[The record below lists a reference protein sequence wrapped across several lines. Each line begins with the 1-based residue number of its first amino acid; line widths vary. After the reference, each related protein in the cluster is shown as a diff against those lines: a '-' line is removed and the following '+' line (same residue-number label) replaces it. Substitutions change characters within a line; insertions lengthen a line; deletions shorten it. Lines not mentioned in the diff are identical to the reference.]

1 MDITYEWLYE
11 NYAGNLQ
18 EKLAKYEE
26 TAIDQILSS
35 AALTGKARLQLVDF
49 LADHRF
55 RCGVESF
62 ALGVQLGLR
71 LTMDFWRELPESTVS

>member
-26 TAIDQILSS
+26 TAIDQISSS
-35 AALTGKARLQLVDF
+35 AALTDSARLK
-49 LADHRF
+49 
-55 RCGVESF
+55 
-62 ALGVQLGLR
+62 
-71 LTMDFWRELPESTVS
+71 

>member
-11 NYAGNLQ
+11 NYAEQLQ
-18 EKLAKYEE
+18 TEFTEYEE
-26 TAIDQILSS
+26 KAIDQISHS
-35 AALTGKARLQLVDF
+35 AAPTDSARLKLVDF